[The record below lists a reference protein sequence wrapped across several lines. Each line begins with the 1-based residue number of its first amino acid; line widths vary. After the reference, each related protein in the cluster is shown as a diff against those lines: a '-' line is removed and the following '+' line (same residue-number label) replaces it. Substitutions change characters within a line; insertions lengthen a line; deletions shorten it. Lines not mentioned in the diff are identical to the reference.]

1 MITREMTP
9 ELLQAARDYPTVT
22 LTGPRQSGKTTLAR
36 ACFPELPYVNLEAPD
51 VRAAVA
57 GDPRTFLSRHASG
70 AILDEVQRLPE
81 LLSYLQEH
89 VDAHPGAVRFV
100 LTGSHQPLLRQA
112 VGQSLAG
119 RTAMLHLLP
128 FSLGE
133 LRGYGELPGLPAL
146 LVRGFYPSLHERRLD
161 VRRYLGNYIQSY
173 LERDLRDMLLVKDL
187 RAFQQF
193 LVLLAGRIGQ
203 PLNLAALGN
212 DSGISAPTLKSWLS
226 VLEASHVVHVVS
238 PWSTHLRK
246 RLVRAPKVYFTDVG
260 LASHL
265 LGIHRE
271 EHVWDHPLR
280 GALFENLVVA
290 EVLKGALN
298 RGVQPRLHH
307 YRDSNGNEVDLLV
320 EEGGRLVPVEI
331 KSSMTFSTEFL
342 TGIEHL
348 RRLAP
353 PNLAGGM
360 VVYAGELEP
369 ALRGVRVR
377 SILASTCL
385 WSELT
390 ES

>member
-1 MITREMTP
+1 MIPREMTA
-9 ELLQAARDYPTVT
+9 ELKQAARDYPTVT
-22 LTGPRQSGKTTLAR
+22 LTGPRQSGKTTLAK
-36 ACFPELPYVNLEAPD
+36 ACFPDLAYINLEAPD
-51 VRAAVA
+51 VRAVVA
-57 GDPRTFLSRHASG
+57 ADPRAFLNRHGGG

-89 VDAHPGAVRFV
+89 VDAHPGTTCFI
-100 LTGSHQPLLRQA
+100 LTGSHQPRLRQA
-112 VGQSLAG
+112 VEQSLAG
-119 RTAMLHLLP
+119 RTAVLHLLP
-128 FSLGE
+128 FTLGE
-133 LRGYGELPGLPAL
+133 LRGYGVLPGLPAL
-146 LVRGFYPSLHERRLD
+146 LVRGFYPGLHERRLEA
-161 VRRYLGNYIQSY
+161 RRFLGNYIQSY
-173 LERDLRDMLLVKDL
+173 LERDLRDMLQVKDL
-187 RAFQQF
+187 RAFQQL

-212 DSGISAPTLKSWLS
+212 DSGLSAPTVKAWLS
-226 VLEASHVVHVVS
+226 VLEASHVVHVV
-238 PWSTHLRK
+238 PAWSTHLRK

-280 GALFENLVVA
+280 GALFENLVVV

-298 RGVQPRLHH
+298 RGLQPHLHH

-320 EEGGRLVPVEI
+320 EEGDRLVPVEI

-348 RRLAP
+348 RQLAP
-353 PNLAGGM
+353 PNLSGGM
-360 VVYAGELEP
+360 VVYAGDQEP
-369 ALRGVRVR
+369 VLRGVQVR
-377 SILASTCL
+377 SILSSTGL